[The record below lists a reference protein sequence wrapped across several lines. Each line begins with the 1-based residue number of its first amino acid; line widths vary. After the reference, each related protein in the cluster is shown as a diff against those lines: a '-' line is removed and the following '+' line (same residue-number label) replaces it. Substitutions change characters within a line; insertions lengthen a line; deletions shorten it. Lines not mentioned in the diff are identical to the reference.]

1 MNTNLILEI
10 DYREIAIIKLFNES
24 KSIPY
29 IVKNL
34 PVGDFIF
41 KEKDSDSI
49 YYIIERKNMNDLA
62 SSIIDGR
69 FREQKQRLFDSVGT
83 VEKIVYLIEG
93 NKNLKKYGSIP
104 KSTLDSSILNLIFKH
119 QYKVVYTSNESDT
132 YELLNLLYKKL
143 TSKDY
148 CTISNVPVKL
158 IKKGD
163 NTSQD
168 VFVNMLSVIQG
179 VSVQMAKKIKEKYTT
194 LPDLINEYNNLT
206 DLTDKEK
213 LLCEIRITDKRKLG
227 ISLSKKIYNSLF
239 VNKEVKN
246 EDKCLLD

>member
-1 MNTNLILEI
+1 MNTTLILEI
-10 DYREIAIIKLFNES
+10 DYRETAIIKMFNDS
-24 KSIPY
+24 KNIPY
-29 IVKNL
+29 VVKNL

-41 KEKDSDSI
+41 KEDNSDSI
-49 YYIIERKNMNDLA
+49 HYIIERKNMNDLA
-62 SSIIDGR
+62 SSIVDGR

-104 KSTLDSSILNLIFKH
+104 KTTLDSSILNLIFKH
-119 QYKVVYTSNESDT
+119 QYKVVYTLNELDT
-132 YELLNLLYKKL
+132 YELLSSLYKKL
-143 TSKDY
+143 ISKDY

-163 NTSQD
+163 NTSQN

-179 VSVQMAKKIKEKYTT
+179 VSIQIAKKIQEKYTT
-194 LPDLINEYNNLT
+194 LPDLIKEYNNLT
-206 DLTDKEK
+206 DVTDKEK
-213 LLCEIRITDKRKLG
+213 LLCEIRVTDKRKLG